1 MGIADEIGSI
11 LKQYQGGNT
20 PQPADVSAVNAH
32 FDQVASA
39 VPQTA
44 LADGVAHA
52 LRSDQTP
59 PLGQVVSSLFSN
71 ADGAQKAGMI
81 NHLLASIGPAAATTA
96 AGGALA
102 SVLGK
107 GSTTVTPQQAQQ
119 LSPATVSQLADHAES
134 ADGSVIDKLG
144 SFYAQHPTLVKGL
157 GATALALMMSRM
169 SNRR

>member
-1 MGIADEIGSI
+1 MGIVDEIGSI

-20 PQPADVSAVNAH
+20 PQPADTSVVATH
-32 FDQVASA
+32 FEQVAGA
-39 VPQTA
+39 VPQGT

-59 PLGQVVSSLFSN
+59 PLGQMVSSLFAN
-71 ADGAQKAGMI
+71 ADGTQKAGML

-102 SVLGK
+102 GVLAK
-107 GSTTVTPQQAQQ
+107 GSNTVTPQQAQQ
-119 LSPATVSQLADHAES
+119 ISPTAVQQLADHAET
-134 ADGSVIDKLG
+134 ADGSIVDKLG
-144 SFYAQHPTLVKGL
+144 GFYAQHPTLVKSL
-157 GATALALMMSRM
+157 GAGALALMMSRM